1 MSAADPTPQP
11 PGVPDPTPRS
21 IPAEAHADAQWMLAM
36 LVGGEALSEPESE
49 LLFELLLTGGLD
61 EAQTGAL
68 LALLQ
73 RRGPTADELTGAAR
87 AMRRHAAPI
96 GYTPAPDERL
106 IDTCGTGGAPKT
118 FNISTAAALIAA
130 AAAPENG
137 VSRVVVA
144 KHGNR
149 SRTGRGSAELLE
161 DLGVN
166 IDAGPERQAAC
177 LRETGVCF
185 CFAIHH
191 HPAMRYALGPRR
203 SLGFPTVFNLLG
215 PLTNPAGATRQLL
228 GVYEPRF
235 VPLVADALA
244 RLGADRAMVVHGEDG
259 LDEIT
264 TTTTTTIA
272 EVSHSHVT
280 PGEIDPRRLGLPRA
294 ALADLRT
301 GDLGSAAGAVR
312 SVLDGEPGP
321 RADIALLNAAAAL
334 LVGGACDDLA
344 EGLELARRAVADGAA
359 RRTLESLGRVSHAGG

>member
-1 MSAADPTPQP
+1 MSATEPTPAP
-11 PGVPDPTPRS
+11 E
-21 IPAEAHADAQWMLAM
+21 PAPEAAERADAQWMLTM
-36 LVGGEALSEPESE
+36 LVGGDALSEPEAE
-49 LLFELLLTGGLD
+49 MLFELLLTGGLD

-96 GYTPAPDERL
+96 GYTPAGDERL

-118 FNISTAAALIAA
+118 FNVSTAAALIAA
-130 AAAPENG
+130 AAKPQNG

-149 SRTGRGSAELLE
+149 SRTGRGSAELLAA
-161 DLGVN
+161 LGVN
-166 IDAGPERQAAC
+166 IDASPRAQAAC
-177 LRETGVCF
+177 LREAGVGF

-191 HPAMRYALGPRR
+191 HPAMRYAAGPRR
-203 SLGFPTVFNLLG
+203 SLGFPTIFNLLG

-235 VPLVADALA
+235 VPLLADTLA

-272 EVSHSHVT
+272 EVDQSHVT
-280 PGEIDPRRLGLPRA
+280 PGEIDPRALGLARA
-294 ALADLRT
+294 HLDDLRA
-301 GDLGSAAGAVR
+301 GDLDGAAGAVR
-312 SVLDGEPGP
+312 AIIEGEPGP
-321 RADIALLNAAAAL
+321 KADIALLNAAAAL
-334 LVGGACDDLA
+334 LVGGACDDLSQ
-344 EGLELARRAVADGAA
+344 GLELARRAVADGAA
-359 RRTLESLGRVSHAGG
+359 SRTLETLGRVSHAEP